1 MRFNYAKI
9 LKTLISIHSKNIY
22 DIYVS
27 RSNAFL
33 LSSDLRTLFS
43 GRTYSFEVFPFSFK
57 EYIEYYPNDNIFNAF
72 TRYVLQ
78 GGFASAYQYQTTD
91 VVYNYIRNDIFENV
105 VYKYILEKYKI
116 RNNIVFKNIV
126 NFLIDNISNLTSLR
140 RIENFLKSSGYSP
153 SHNTIGT
160 FINYLLNAFAFYE
173 VKRYDIKGKKYLS
186 TEQKYYLADHS
197 IKYAILGTK
206 KLDTGRVFE
215 NIVFMELKR
224 RNYEVYVGV
233 LPNKEVDFIAVKPNI
248 KLYIQV
254 AAFVDNLETLKR
266 ETAPFYEI
274 KDNYPKIIIARTYQ
288 EEYSID
294 GIKIIDIANWLLS

>member
-1 MRFNYAKI
+1 MKYF
-9 LKTLISIHSKNIY
+9 L
-22 DIYVS
+22 
-27 RSNAFL
+27 FL
-33 LSSDLRTLFS
+33 L
-43 GRTYSFEVFPFSFK
+43 K
-57 EYIEYYPNDNIFNAF
+57 NPNDNIFNAF

-78 GGFASAYQYQTTD
+78 GGIASTYQYQTTD

-105 VYKYILEKYKI
+105 VYKDILEKYKI
-116 RNNIVFKNIV
+116 RNNIVFKNFV

-140 RIENFLKSSGYSP
+140 SIENFLKSSGYSP

-160 FINYLLNAFAFYE
+160 YINYLLNAFAFYE

-186 TEQKYYLADHS
+186 TEQKYYLADNS

-206 KLDTGRVFE
+206 KLDTERVLE

-254 AAFVDNLETLKR
+254 AAFVDNPETLKR